1 MKPYFSKSFFFTLLI
16 LISAFVQPSAADQAD
31 NETTSK
37 NFKIIKEVWRSPFK
51 SQGETGTC
59 WSFSTTSFLESEA
72 HRLGRGD
79 FELSQMFI
87 AYHAYP
93 EKAQRNA
100 RMHGSGVFAQGGLPH
115 DVIYIIDKYGAVP
128 LSDYTG
134 LPSGNERHNHREM
147 FKMLNGIMKSVID
160 SGENHV
166 LTSQWID
173 GKLHSKW
180 LNDMAD
186 VVENHLGVIP
196 PTIEYQGRE
205 LTPMQFA
212 RNVLSLPL
220 SDYIEVTSYSYL
232 PFDGNGELQLPDNWL
247 HYDDYY
253 NVRIDDFIR
262 IMDHALENGFSMV
275 FDLHITNEHYTS
287 KKGYCELDTE
297 MESGT
302 IVQNE
307 RDTMLENWKT
317 VDQHLVHCI
326 GLAQDENGKKFYYT
340 KDSVDAD
347 DDSYAPLEYFSEN
360 FLRAK
365 CLFFM
370 VHKDGVPDDIRKRLG
385 L

>member
-1 MKPYFSKSFFFTLLI
+1 MKRFSSNSISFMLVVLI
-16 LISAFVQPSAADQAD
+16 IAAAGTAAADKKEGDATAKQ
-31 NETTSK
+31 
-37 NFKIIKEVWRSPFK
+37 FKIIKEVWRTPFK

-79 FELSQMFI
+79 FELAPMFF
-87 AYHAYP
+87 AYYAYL

-100 RMHGSGVFAQGGLPH
+100 RMHGSGVFAQGGLAH

-134 LPSGNERHNHREM
+134 LSSADRRHDHREM
-147 FKMLNGIMKSVID
+147 FKMLKGIMNSVID

-166 LTSQWID
+166 LSSRWT
-173 GKLHSKW
+173 GGTLHSKW
-180 LNDMAD
+180 LGDMAD
-186 VVENHLGVIP
+186 VIDNHLGVIP
-196 PTIEYQGRE
+196 DAIQYEGRQ
-205 LTPMQFA
+205 LTPKQFSREA
-212 RNVLSLPL
+212 LSLPL
-220 SDYIEVTSYSYL
+220 AEYIEITSYSYL
-232 PFDGNGELQLPDNWL
+232 PFDGTGELQLRDNWL
-247 HYDDYY
+247 HYDDCY

-262 IMDHALENGFSMV
+262 ILDHALENGYSMV

-287 KKGYCELDTE
+287 KKGYCELDPE
-297 MESGT
+297 LEDGV
-302 IVQNE
+302 IDQDE

-326 GLAQDENGKKFYYT
+326 GLAEDEDGKKFYYT
-340 KDSVDAD
+340 KDSVDAKD
-347 DDSYAPLEYFSEN
+347 GSYKDLEYFSEN
-360 FLRAK
+360 FVRAK

-370 VHKDGVPDDIRKRLG
+370 VHKNGVPKDIRERLG